1 MILHR
6 IIRLVCLL
14 GASIAP
20 MLIALV
26 CRSISHTAVKYI
38 IPRSGSEHLPSL
50 TQAWIVGV
58 ADGSF
63 PLVLIAF
70 VISILIAAAGFY
82 FIFSKRLSAEA
93 ASSALVLVC
102 SVGYTA
108 ALVAFGSTAL
118 ALVMPFLPMA
128 TA

>member
-20 MLIALV
+20 MFAALV
-26 CRSISHTAVKYI
+26 CRSISHTAVKHV

-70 VISILIAAAGFY
+70 VFSVLIAAAGFY

-93 ASSALVLVC
+93 TASAFVLVC
-102 SVGYTA
+102 CVGYTA
-108 ALVAFGSTAL
+108 ALIVFGSTL
-118 ALVMPFLPMA
+118 MALVMPFLPMA
-128 TA
+128 TT